1 MAAEEQAAKDRE
13 RKTFM
18 SKVVVD
24 NLDFSAH
31 GNTRGQTNQY
41 NDCPSQLDKA
51 KDIRKGPITNKSM
64 RIVSNVR
71 VPNGLS
77 RSATTEKKKFDLE
90 TNPVAAI
97 NIDPYENPADF
108 TKSMRPDLPSKWT
121 GGEENAFK
129 THIHHELMLPKSLK
143 TKCT

>member
-1 MAAEEQAAKDRE
+1 
-13 RKTFM
+13 
-18 SKVVVD
+18 
-24 NLDFSAH
+24 
-31 GNTRGQTNQY
+31 
-41 NDCPSQLDKA
+41 
-51 KDIRKGPITNKSM
+51 M

-77 RSATTEKKKFDLE
+77 RSATTEKKKFNLE

-97 NIDPYENPADF
+97 NVDPYDNPADF

-143 TKCT
+143 TKCTAGVMTDVGLQFKGITTINESEKTGPHWKKTDGQQAKHFM